1 MTDGMELERV
11 YKESLEENLVEYI
24 AEKKNLSFEDAMD
37 RYYKSNMSS
46 NISDGRYGIQY
57 LDYRHLGE
65 LLFETEPELF

>member
-1 MTDGMELERV
+1 MTDGMELEKL

>member
-1 MTDGMELERV
+1 MTDGMELEKL

-24 AEKKNLSFEDAMD
+24 AEKKKLSFEDAMD

>member
-1 MTDGMELERV
+1 MTDGMELEKL
-11 YKESLEENLVEYI
+11 YKESLEENIVEYI
-24 AEKKNLSFEDAMD
+24 AEKKKLSFEDAMD

>member
-11 YKESLEENLVEYI
+11 YKESLEESLVEYI

-37 RYYKSNMSS
+37 RYYQSKMSS

>member
-1 MTDGMELERV
+1 MTDGMELEKL

-57 LDYRHLGE
+57 LD
-65 LLFETEPELF
+65 

>member
-1 MTDGMELERV
+1 MTDGMELEKL

-46 NISDGRYGIQY
+46 NISNGRYGIQY

>member
-1 MTDGMELERV
+1 MTDGMELERI

-24 AEKKNLSFEDAMD
+24 AEKKNISFEDAMD